1 MQTSSMKTFIHPSF
15 VKGSI
20 TAPSSKSFLQRAII
34 AATLASG
41 HSVLSGC
48 SHCSDTVAVTEIAR
62 TLGAK
67 IEQRDDKMMIDGG
80 FVIPSSELN
89 CNESGLALRIISPI
103 AALLLGETT
112 INGKGTLLKRPVDP
126 IVDALTLLGIK
137 VTASEKGLPLKISG
151 FLKGGDIEIDGSKGS
166 QLLSGLLMALP
177 LADNNSNIT
186 VSQLKSKPYIDMTIG
201 MLKQF
206 GIEILNDNYEH
217 FAILGN
223 QKYRS
228 TNYYIEGDWSGASFL
243 LVAGA
248 CAGEI
253 EIKGLNIKS
262 KQADARIME
271 VLSAAGANIELS
283 DNSVVVKKNR
293 LDAFEFNAEDC
304 PDLFPPLVALASQC
318 SAPSVIYGVSR
329 LFSKESNR
337 ALTLKHEFDKIGVE
351 IITDGNKMVVKP
363 SKICFNST
371 NSHND
376 HRIAMALSIAALCSE
391 KGVEI
396 DDFDCINKSYPDFLN
411 DLRSVSNQQ

>member
-1 MQTSSMKTFIHPSF
+1 MKTFIHPSF

-34 AATLASG
+34 AATLSSG
-41 HSVLSGC
+41 HSILTGY
-48 SHCSDTVAVTEIAR
+48 SHCSDSAAIIEIAR
-62 TLGAK
+62 TLGAI
-67 IEQRDDKMMIDGG
+67 IEQNGDKLMIDGG
-80 FVIPSSELN
+80 FVVPLSELN

-103 AALLLGETT
+103 AALLHGETS
-112 INGKGTLLKRPVDP
+112 INGKGTLLRRPIEP
-126 IVDALTLLGIK
+126 IVDALTRLG
-137 VTASEKGLPLKISG
+137 VEVSAYERGLPLKISG
-151 FLKGGDIEIDGSKGS
+151 FLKGGNIEIDGSKGS

-186 VSQLKSKPYIDMTIG
+186 VRQLKSKPYIDMTIE
-201 MLKQF
+201 MLKLF
-206 GIEILNDNYEH
+206 GIEISNDNYEH
-217 FAILGN
+217 FRILGN

-228 TNYYIEGDWSGASFL
+228 ANYCIEGDWSGASFL

-248 CAGEI
+248 CLGEI
-253 EIKGLNIKS
+253 EVKGLNIKS
-262 KQADARIME
+262 KQADARIMQ

-283 DNSVVVKKNR
+283 DNSVVVKRNR

-318 SAPSVIYGVSR
+318 SAPSAIYGVSR

-337 ALTLKHEFDKIGVE
+337 ALTLKQEFEKIGTE

-363 SKICFNST
+363 SKIRFNST

-396 DDFDCINKSYPDFLN
+396 DDFDCINKSYPNFLN
-411 DLRSVSNQQ
+411 DLRSVSKQL